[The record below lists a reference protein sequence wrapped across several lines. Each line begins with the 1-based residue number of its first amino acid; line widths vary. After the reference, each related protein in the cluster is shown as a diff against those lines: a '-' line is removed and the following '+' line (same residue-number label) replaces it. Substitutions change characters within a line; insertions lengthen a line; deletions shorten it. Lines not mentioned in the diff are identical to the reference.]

1 MEKTTHLIGQS
12 MLATVRAQKVA
23 SEFSEP
29 VKWARPDNGWY

>member
-23 SEFSEP
+23 FKFSEP